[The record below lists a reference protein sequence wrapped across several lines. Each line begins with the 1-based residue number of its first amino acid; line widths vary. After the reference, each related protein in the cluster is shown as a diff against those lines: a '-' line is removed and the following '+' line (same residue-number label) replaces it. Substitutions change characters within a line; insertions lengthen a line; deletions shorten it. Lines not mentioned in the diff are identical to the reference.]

1 MKIEEGFM
9 RSLLKILPYYFV
21 VVTYFERIAFL
32 NLAPLVKIGKEI
44 SLQSFARS
52 ITNSTLASI

>member
-1 MKIEEGFM
+1 MKIEEGFK
-9 RSLLKILPYYFV
+9 RSLLKIWPYYFV

-32 NLAPLVKIGKEI
+32 NLATLVKIGKEI